1 MNITWEQ
8 EVRRRE
14 AERQWREYLETQE
27 LDVVMAADEL
37 NQEGMTPVRA
47 LKEVFPRAMP
57 SMFEDGIMTQQYM
70 QGFLE
75 LLEAERK
82 KGDDWEEMINSFP
95 EWIAYQVASTTTRKL
110 RLAKDERGTGILM
123 PEVMENVA
131 LFMQDRDIPFE
142 INERLVKMPLHLLA
156 LQDKVQL
163 RDHLQAAVLKELEA
177 EGVGGGGGSSSRRGS
192 QGASSSGGILPLR
205 YIAPRAVYVN
215 GEPWLLQARQVADA
229 VLGRP
234 ANRWLLE

>member
-1 MNITWEQ
+1 MEQ

-37 NQEGMTPVRA
+37 NQEGMTPLRA

-57 SMFEDGIMTQQYM
+57 CMFEDGIMTQQYM

-75 LLEAERK
+75 LLEAQRK
-82 KGDDWEEMINSFP
+82 KGDEWEEMINSFP

-123 PEVMENVA
+123 PEVMENIA
-131 LFMQDRDIPFE
+131 LFLQDRDIPFE
-142 INERLVKMPLHLLA
+142 INERLVNTPLHLLA
-156 LQDKVQL
+156 LEDKVHL
-163 RDHLQAAVLKELEA
+163 RNHLQAAVLKELEA
-177 EGVGGGGGSSSRRGS
+177 EGVVEGGGSSSAQRA
-192 QGASSSGGILPLR
+192 QGAGSSRGIRPVR
-205 YIAPRAVYVN
+205 YSAPRAVYVN
-215 GEPWLLQARQVADA
+215 GVPWLIQARQLVDA

-234 ANRWLLE
+234 ANRWKDE